1 MKGLQLNTE
10 EKQLLVESLLFTAS
24 CDICSDHT
32 PAHRKRMLE
41 LAERINDKNM
51 KLYKIFIYE
60 TGISDDFTIEEI
72 NNKIPNIPRQTVI
85 KD

>member
-32 PAHRKRMLE
+32 PVHRKRMLD
-41 LAERINDKNM
+41 LAERINDKNI
-51 KLYKIFIYE
+51 KLHNIFIYE
-60 TGISDDFTIEEI
+60 TGVSDDFTVDEL
-72 NNKIPNIPRQTVI
+72 NNRIPNIPRQTVI

>member
-32 PAHRKRMLE
+32 PVHRKRMLD
-41 LAERINDKNM
+41 LAEKINDKNI
-51 KLYKIFIYE
+51 KLHNIFIYE
-60 TGISDDFTIEEI
+60 TGVCDDFTVDEL
-72 NNKIPNIPRQTVI
+72 NNRIPNIPRQTVI